1 MTTSK
6 WPTTVL
12 LNECKSVDEG
22 LIIGAQIQGAPMTM
36 LVDTGSNVT
45 IISENSLCVLIP
57 PKDPRQLQLD
67 LN

>member
-1 MTTSK
+1 M
-6 WPTTVL
+6 
-12 LNECKSVDEG
+12 DEG